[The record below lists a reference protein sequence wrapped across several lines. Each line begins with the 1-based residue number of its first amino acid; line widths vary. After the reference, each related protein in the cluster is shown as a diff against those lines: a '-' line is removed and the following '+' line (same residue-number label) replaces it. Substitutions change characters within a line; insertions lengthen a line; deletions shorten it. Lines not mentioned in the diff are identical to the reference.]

1 MWRTSFLTGL
11 MLGMTTAG
19 WPVFSY
25 GQTASTAKVCGFVP
39 TAELEAHFG
48 TKASVIRGSDTSSVS
63 MCSADFHDRKH
74 GADLMSQPQGP
85 VSLDVEQRL
94 AALREQ
100 SNGKDRRSGVR
111 FGCLLYRPHRH
122 R

>member
-25 GQTASTAKVCGFVP
+25 GQTASTAKVCGFLP

-48 TKASVIRGSDTSSVS
+48 TKASVIRGSIPRRCRCVRPIFMTAS
-63 MCSADFHDRKH
+63 ME
-74 GADLMSQPQGP
+74 LI
-85 VSLDVEQRL
+85 
-94 AALREQ
+94 
-100 SNGKDRRSGVR
+100 
-111 FGCLLYRPHRH
+111 
-122 R
+122 